1 MKNKRG
7 KEWGTGW
14 DGKSRVPDKQ
24 YKENY
29 NEIDW
34 SNLKDEKQIKKNI
47 NIYIEEHKKIK
58 KQTLPPDVI
67 NQMNWVLREA
77 KLERIND

>member
-29 NEIDW
+29 DSIDW
-34 SNLKDEKQIKKNI
+34 SSVKKKEEEKKN
-47 NIYIEEHKKIK
+47 E
-58 KQTLPPDVI
+58 TS
-67 NQMNWVLREA
+67 
-77 KLERIND
+77 

>member
-29 NEIDW
+29 NSIDW
-34 SNLKDEKQIKKNI
+34 SSVLTPEQHETNLLEKEIK
-47 NIYIEEHKKIK
+47 
-58 KQTLPPDVI
+58 
-67 NQMNWVLREA
+67 R
-77 KLERIND
+77 KL

>member
-29 NEIDW
+29 NSIDW
-34 SNLKDEKQIKKNI
+34 SYIKEDKKEKK
-47 NIYIEEHKKIK
+47 
-58 KQTLPPDVI
+58 TLPPDVI

-77 KLERIND
+77 KLEK

>member
-29 NEIDW
+29 DSIDW
-34 SNLKDEKQIKKNI
+34 SNLNKKEEKD
-47 NIYIEEHKKIK
+47 K

-77 KLERIND
+77 KLENINEME

>member
-24 YKENY
+24 YKEN
-29 NEIDW
+29 
-34 SNLKDEKQIKKNI
+34 SNKKINWKNI
-47 NIYIEEHKKIK
+47 LNDSVKNNIFIYNPITWDYYNLY
-58 KQTLPPDVI
+58 QLL
-67 NQMNWVLREA
+67 VLFLFYVHSLVQLHRF
-77 KLERIND
+77 

>member
-29 NEIDW
+29 NSIDW
-34 SNLKDEKQIKKNI
+34 SSVLTPEQHETNLLEKEIKRKYDTNKSTNTSKNS
-47 NIYIEEHKKIK
+47 
-58 KQTLPPDVI
+58 
-67 NQMNWVLREA
+67 
-77 KLERIND
+77 

>member
-29 NEIDW
+29 NSIDW
-34 SNLKDEKQIKKNI
+34 SSVLTPEQHETNLLEKEIERKYDKNKFTNTSKK
-47 NIYIEEHKKIK
+47 
-58 KQTLPPDVI
+58 
-67 NQMNWVLREA
+67 
-77 KLERIND
+77 